1 MEQKFELTESEE
13 LGYYTTFD
21 KLFPAFLYQDNSE
34 KDRTIQLNFQF
45 TDEDTQPNEAQ
56 IAAHD
61 YLLTHSN
68 QMLENLVKYLKQDE
82 EYFMEYY
89 GVYKEISF
97 DYTFNGKNKSRTS
110 KHGFPAVEKFK
121 DYINY
126 IEISGI
132 NISSSDEDGIAY
144 IGFTGGCSWEEEH
157 GLRVAFHKQKL
168 LHVGAW
174 DYGYHPSWG
183 SREHNDLLTNSFLN
197 SFKLEH
203 LDKRRKRL
211 STASELIQ
219 VENTEDYDQIFNWL
233 IKHQMIYGYRNSPV
247 DLTSKEKIVVLK
259 EIKKLSLSGQNI
271 QNIPDSLHLLEN
283 LISLEFWVNNLGI
296 IPPQIFKL
304 LKLENLSINNNQI
317 KHVPEEIG
325 LLKNLRS
332 LNLRNNKLNSIP
344 EHIAQLEK
352 LEHLDLS
359 GNQLSDLTV
368 SILSLD
374 RLKALN
380 LMNNNL
386 SEIHESIYE
395 LKKLERLDLR
405 YNKLS
410 KFPETII
417 DKWHSLKF
425 IFLVGNQFSINA
437 LERIIRFNNRTINSD
452 IEKELSF
459 TKDKLFRELRE
470 EKSKLEQEKI
480 EARKQDSKNNINN
493 VHKEGQSLDLNYQ
506 QNKKDKFNFL
516 IDIPERDLEN
526 NYSKKEL
533 KTLFFII
540 LKHFQDFK
548 INLLVINPN
557 PEEIVYDENND
568 NITSIPIQ
576 NLSRLKR
583 VIEKDR
589 KLVQSICK
597 YFPRKNDDF
606 FRKIVAYSRR
616 KFDNKL
622 YNQILDVQ
630 SKIKIPVEFLKIPQ
644 KKWWEFWK

>member
-13 LGYYTTFD
+13 LGYYTTFN
-21 KLFPAFLYQDNSE
+21 KLFPAFLYQDSSE
-34 KDRTIQLNFQF
+34 KVRTIQLNFQF

-68 QMLENLVKYLKQDE
+68 QMLENLVAYLKQDE
-82 EYFMEYY
+82 EYFMEFY
-89 GVYKEISF
+89 GVYREI
-97 DYTFNGKNKSRTS
+97 DYEYTFNGKKHTS
-110 KHGFPAVEKFK
+110 KSKNGFPAVEKAQDF
-121 DYINY
+121 INFLS
-126 IEISGI
+126 ITGI
-132 NISSSDEDGIAY
+132 NISSSNENGIAY
-144 IGFTGGCSWEEEH
+144 IGFTGECPWDVEH
-157 GLRVAFHKQKL
+157 GIGVSFHEKKL

-183 SREHNDLLTNSFLN
+183 SREDHDLLTNSFLKGHN
-197 SFKLEH
+197 LEQ

-219 VENTEDYDQIFNWL
+219 VSNSEEYDRLFDWL
-233 IKHQMIYGYRNSPV
+233 AKHQMIYGYRNSHV

-259 EIKKLSLSGQNI
+259 EIKELYLSGQNI

-317 KHVPEEIG
+317 KLVPEEIG

-332 LNLRNNKLNSIP
+332 LNLSNNELNSIP
-344 EHIAQLEK
+344 DHISQLEK

-359 GNQLSDLTV
+359 GNQLYDLSV
-368 SILSLD
+368 SILLLN
-374 RLKALN
+374 RLKTLN

-386 SEIHESIYE
+386 SEINESIYE

-417 DKWHSLKF
+417 DKWHSLNF

-437 LERIIRFNNRTINSD
+437 LERIIRFNNRKINSD

-459 TKDKLFRELRE
+459 TKDKLIRELRE
-470 EKSKLEQEKI
+470 EKNKLNIERRERQKQENLKYQ
-480 EARKQDSKNNINN
+480 EFNRA
-493 VHKEGQSLDLNYQ
+493 QSQSNL
-506 QNKKDKFNFL
+506 
-516 IDIPERDLEN
+516 
-526 NYSKKEL
+526 S
-533 KTLFFII
+533 
-540 LKHFQDFK
+540 DFK
-548 INLLVINPN
+548 SDDK
-557 PEEIVYDENND
+557 PE
-568 NITSIPIQ
+568 T
-576 NLSRLKR
+576 R
-583 VIEKDR
+583 
-589 KLVQSICK
+589 
-597 YFPRKNDDF
+597 
-606 FRKIVAYSRR
+606 
-616 KFDNKL
+616 
-622 YNQILDVQ
+622 
-630 SKIKIPVEFLKIPQ
+630 
-644 KKWWEFWK
+644 WWEFWK